1 MTTDRRLHDMDLG
14 RRDHAR
20 WLGSN
25 RYAGSGP
32 AASFS
37 IALSGDQATGVIL
50 LSGDESGF
58 SEGLSGDE
66 R

>member
-1 MTTDRRLHDMDLG
+1 MTTDRRLYDMDLG

-32 AASFS
+32 TPEPFGITTQAGEQITTQAAEPL
-37 IALSGDQATGVIL
+37 ITQAGT
-50 LSGDESGF
+50 
-58 SEGLSGDE
+58 
-66 R
+66 